1 MVKKIDRY
9 IIKKYLATFFFTML
23 IFTMISII
31 IDFSDRVEDF
41 IEEDVTVYEIVFDYY
56 LNWMLWING
65 LLFPLYALIAVI
77 FFTSRLAYNSEIIS
91 ILNAG
96 VSFRRL
102 MFPYLLAGGFLALL
116 HLLGNHVFIPYGN
129 KIHYEFQHT
138 YIWKHND
145 KGKTSDVHMFI
156 EPQTVA
162 YIKYYRKQDST
173 ARDIQIEKF
182 DGNDLVYML
191 KARTAKWLSPPNNWR
206 LKNYE
211 IRTFDGIN
219 ETLFID
225 KKNDF
230 DTTLNITPADFVEFV
245 NQKEMMTTKE
255 LLTFINTQKKRGAG
269 NTKTYEVQLHKRTSE
284 PISII
289 ILTIIGMAVA
299 ARKVRGG
306 MGLHL
311 AMGVALGATYIFLSK
326 FSNTF
331 ATNESLP
338 AILGVWIP
346 NIIFGIIAF
355 YLVKK
360 AQK

>member
-1 MVKKIDRY
+1 
-9 IIKKYLATFFFTML
+9 ML

-41 IEEDVTVYEIVFDYY
+41 IEEDVTIREIIFDYY

-102 MFPYLLAGGFLALL
+102 MQPYLIAAGLLTFL
-116 HLLGNHVFIPYGN
+116 HLIGNHYFIPYGN
-129 KIHYEFQHT
+129 KIHYDFQHT

-162 YIKYYRKQDST
+162 YIKSYRKQDST
-173 ARDIQIEKF
+173 ARNIQIKRF
-182 DGNDLVYML
+182 DGNDLVFML
-191 KARTAKWLSPPNNWR
+191 KSRTAKWIGPPNNWR

-211 IRTFDGIN
+211 IRTFDGLK

-225 KKNDF
+225 KMNNF
-230 DTTLNITPADFVEFV
+230 DTTLNFTPADFVEFV
-245 NQKEMMTTKE
+245 NQKEMMSTAE
-255 LLTFINTQKKRGAG
+255 LLDFIDNQKKRGAG

-311 AMGVALGATYIFLSK
+311 AVGVGLGASYIFLSK

-338 AILGVWIP
+338 SILGVWIP
-346 NIIFGIIAF
+346 NIIFAIVAL
-355 YLVKK
+355 YLVNR

>member
-1 MVKKIDRY
+1 MIKKLDIY

-31 IDFSDRVEDF
+31 IDFSEQVEDF
-41 IEEDVTVYEIVFDYY
+41 IEEDVTVYEIIFDYY
-56 LNWMLWING
+56 LNWILWING

-102 MFPYLLAGGFLALL
+102 MLPYLLAGGFLAIL
-116 HLLGNHVFIPYGN
+116 HLFGNHYFIPVGN

-145 KGKTSDVHMFI
+145 KGKTSEVHMFI

-162 YIKYYRKQDST
+162 FIKFYRKQDSV
-173 ARDIQIEKF
+173 ARDIQIKRF
-182 DGNDLVYML
+182 DGNDLVFML
-191 KARTAKWLSPPNNWR
+191 KAKNAKWLGPPNNWQ

-211 IRTFDGIN
+211 IREFDGLN

-225 KKNDF
+225 KKNPL
-230 DTTLNITPADFVEFV
+230 DTTLNFTPADFVEFV
-245 NQKEMMTTKE
+245 NQKEMMNTPE
-255 LLTFINTQKKRGAG
+255 LLDFISAQRKRGSG

-284 PISII
+284 PVSII
-289 ILTIIGMAVA
+289 ILTIIGMSVA

-311 AMGVALGATYIFLSK
+311 AMGVGLGATYIFLSK

-338 AILGVWIP
+338 SILGVWIP
-346 NIIFGIIAF
+346 NIIFGLIAF
-355 YLVKK
+355 YLVRN

>member
-1 MVKKIDRY
+1 M
-9 IIKKYLATFFFTML
+9 
-23 IFTMISII
+23 IF
-31 IDFSDRVEDF
+31 
-41 IEEDVTVYEIVFDYY
+41 
-56 LNWMLWING
+56 
-65 LLFPLYALIAVI
+65 
-77 FFTSRLAYNSEIIS
+77 S
-91 ILNAG
+91 ILTSGNIMIVAKR
-96 VSFRRL
+96 V
-102 MFPYLLAGGFLALL
+102 MFTCSSNLKQF
-116 HLLGNHVFIPYGN
+116 
-129 KIHYEFQHT
+129 
-138 YIWKHND
+138 
-145 KGKTSDVHMFI
+145 
-156 EPQTVA
+156 A

-211 IRTFDGIN
+211 IRTFDGLN
-219 ETLFID
+219 ETLFVD
-225 KKNDF
+225 KKNNL
-230 DTTLNITPADFVEFV
+230 DTTLNITPADFVEFI

-255 LLTFINTQKKRGAG
+255 LLNFIDNQKKRGAG

-306 MGLHL
+306 IGLHL
-311 AMGVALGATYIFLSK
+311 AVGVGLGASYIFLSK

-346 NIIFGIIAF
+346 NIIFGCIAF
-355 YLVKK
+355 YLVKN

>member
-1 MVKKIDRY
+1 MIKKIDGY
-9 IIKKYLATFFFTML
+9 IIKKYLSTFFFTML
-23 IFTMISII
+23 IFTMISVI

-41 IEEDVTVYEIVFDYY
+41 IEEDVTVHEIVFDYY

-96 VSFRRL
+96 VSFKRL
-102 MFPYLLAGGFLALL
+102 MVPYLFTGCFLGFL
-116 HLLGNHVFIPYGN
+116 HLIGNHYFIPIGN
-129 KIHYEFQHT
+129 KVHYDFQHT

-156 EPQTVA
+156 EPHTVA

-182 DGNDLVYML
+182 DGNDLVFML
-191 KARTAKWLSPPNNWR
+191 KSRSAKWLGPPNKWK

-211 IRTFDGIN
+211 IRTFDGLK
-219 ETLFID
+219 ETIFVEKTKDL
-225 KKNDF
+225 

-245 NQKEMMTTKE
+245 NQNEMMNTSE
-255 LLTFINTQKKRGAG
+255 LLQFINNQKMRGAG

-289 ILTIIGMAVA
+289 ILTIIGLAVA
-299 ARKVRGG
+299 GRKVRGG
-306 MGLHL
+306 IGLHL
-311 AMGVALGATYIFLSK
+311 AMGVGLGASYIFLSK

-331 ATNESLP
+331 AINESLP
-338 AILGVWIP
+338 SILGVWIP